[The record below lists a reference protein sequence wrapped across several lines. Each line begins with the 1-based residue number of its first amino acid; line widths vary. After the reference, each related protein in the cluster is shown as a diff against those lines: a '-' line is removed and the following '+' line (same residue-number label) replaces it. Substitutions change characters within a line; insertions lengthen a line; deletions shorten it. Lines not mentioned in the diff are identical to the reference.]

1 LKIYRKEGD
10 VIQLISYPEE
20 DIGKGD
26 YLLIEDQ
33 RAGRGLIVQV
43 IDAQFA
49 NIPGILEDILRDVM
63 TEESIHGNDLD
74 PLDISSQVAV
84 LKDTKLLI
92 CKIRGALEHGR
103 LTHNVSWLPSR
114 INSSISKFPI
124 ETVTSEASPT
134 RPIVLGAVK
143 ENPEFLVDAKTL
155 DGKLNIVTGK
165 KGTGKSHLSK
175 LLAMSLLDYG
185 APCLILDVNGEYTN
199 LTRRANG
206 ESSQYEGKIAVLTP
220 RLSLRFTLAE
230 AGLGTMLDILLHA
243 LDLPGTSARV
253 FARIWRQLE
262 GENDLTLKSLGEAIA
277 GSDCHESVRDA
288 LQSRYNTL
296 VDAGLFTDDT
306 SAAGSRRMLEHLAAG
321 EAVVINMRN
330 QSFTTRRIVVELL
343 LSKITELLT
352 SGRLRAVF
360 LFAEEAHLY
369 LRETYWD
376 DIVTRMRHLGIFTT
390 FITNQPDTI
399 QESIYRQA
407 DNIFLFNFTN
417 ERDLDAVSRAAK
429 VDGESVRLLVK
440 DLPAGHCL
448 AIGDVVRDFPI
459 VVNVRPL
466 DVEALGGTR
475 YFFVE
480 ETLAHA
486 RQTRRPH

>member
-1 LKIYRKEGD
+1 VKIYRKEGD
-10 VIQLISYPEE
+10 VMQLISFPEE
-20 DIGKGD
+20 EVNKGD
-26 YLLIEDQ
+26 YLLVEDQ
-33 RAGRGLIVQV
+33 RSRRGLIIQV
-43 IDAQFA
+43 IDIQFA

-63 TEESIHGNDLD
+63 TEESIQGKDID

-84 LKDTKLLI
+84 LKDTKLLV
-92 CKIRGALEHGR
+92 CKIRGALENGCP
-103 LTHNVSWLPSR
+103 THDVSWLPSR
-114 INSSISKFPI
+114 INSSVTRFPI
-124 ETVTSEASPT
+124 ETVVSEQSPR
-134 RPIVLGAVK
+134 RPILLGGIK
-143 ENPEFLVDAKTL
+143 QNPNFVVDARTL
-155 DGKLNIVTGK
+155 DGRLSIVTGK

-175 LLAMSLLDYG
+175 LLAMSLLDHG

-206 ESSQYEGKIAVLTP
+206 EDSRYEGKIAVLTP
-220 RLSLRFTLAE
+220 RLSLRFTLVE
-230 AGLGTMLDILLHA
+230 VGLGTMMDILLHA

-262 GENDLTLKSLGEAIA
+262 QKNELTVKSLGEAIA
-277 GSDCHESVRDA
+277 ESDCHESVRDA

-296 VDAGLFTDDT
+296 VDSGIFTDDPST
-306 SAAGSRRMLEHLAAG
+306 ANSRQLLERLAVG
-321 EAVVINMRN
+321 EAVVVNMKN
-330 QSFTTRRIVVELL
+330 QSYMIRRIVVELL
-343 LSKITELLT
+343 LSKITELL
-352 SGRLRAVF
+352 SRSRLRAVF

-417 ERDLDAVSRAAK
+417 ERDLDVVARAAK
-429 VDGESVRLLVK
+429 IDGESVKLLVK

-448 AIGDVVRDFPI
+448 AIGDIVHDFPI
-459 VVNVRPL
+459 VVNIRSL

-475 YFFVE
+475 YFFQE
-480 ETLAHA
+480 NSI
-486 RQTRRPH
+486 PCPK

>member
-1 LKIYRKEGD
+1 VKIYRKEGD
-10 VIQLISYPEE
+10 VMQLISYPEE
-20 DIGKGD
+20 DVNKGD
-26 YLLIEDQ
+26 YLLVEDQ
-33 RAGRGLIVQV
+33 RSQRGLIVQV
-43 IDAQFA
+43 IDIQFA

-63 TEESIHGNDLD
+63 TEESVHGSDLD

-84 LKDTKLLI
+84 LKDTKLLV
-92 CKIRGALEHGR
+92 CKIRGALENGHP
-103 LTHNVSWLPSR
+103 THNVAWLPSR
-114 INSSISKFPI
+114 INSAVSKFPI
-124 ETVTSEASPT
+124 ETLTSEKSAS
-134 RPIVLGAVK
+134 RPILLGAIDHSSRFVI
-143 ENPEFLVDAKTL
+143 DAKAL
-155 DGKLNIVTGK
+155 DGRLNIVTGK

-185 APCLILDVNGEYTN
+185 APCLILDINGEYTN

-206 ESSQYEGKIAVLTP
+206 EKSPCEGKISVLTP

-230 AGLGTMLDILLHA
+230 AGLGTMMDILLHA
-243 LDLPGTSARV
+243 LDLPATSARV

-262 GENDLTLKSLGEAIA
+262 EKNELTLRSLGEAIA
-277 GSDCHESVRDA
+277 SSDCHESVRDA
-288 LQSRYNTL
+288 LQSRYNT
-296 VDAGLFTDDT
+296 VADAGLFTDDP
-306 SAAGSRRMLEHLAAG
+306 SAASTRHLLQRLTAG
-321 EAVVINMRN
+321 GAVVINMKN

-343 LSKITELLT
+343 LSKITELLSLT
-352 SGRLRAVF
+352 RLRAVF

-417 ERDLDAVSRAAK
+417 ERDLEVVSRAAK
-429 VDGESVRLLVK
+429 VDGDSVKLLVK
-440 DLPAGHCL
+440 DLPPGNCL
-448 AIGDVVRDFPI
+448 AIGDVVRDFPV

-475 YFFVE
+475 FFFEDNNVVN
-480 ETLAHA
+480 AS
-486 RQTRRPH
+486 

>member
-1 LKIYRKEGD
+1 M
-10 VIQLISYPEE
+10 QLISYPEE
-20 DIGKGD
+20 EVNKGD
-26 YLLIEDQ
+26 YLLVEDQ
-33 RAGRGLIVQV
+33 RSQRGLIIQV
-43 IDAQFA
+43 IDIQFA

-63 TEESIHGNDLD
+63 TEESVHGNDLD

-84 LKDTKLLI
+84 LKDTKLLV
-92 CKIRGALEHGR
+92 CKIRGAIENGR
-103 LTHNVSWLPSR
+103 STRNVAWLPSR
-114 INSSISKFPI
+114 INSSVSKFPI
-124 ETVTSEASPT
+124 ETLTSEKSSD
-134 RPIVLGAVK
+134 RPICVGAIK
-143 ENPEFLVDAKTL
+143 ENSRFIIDAKAL
-155 DGKLNIVTGK
+155 DGRLNIVTGR

-175 LLAMSLLDYG
+175 LLAMSLVDYG

-206 ESSQYEGKIAVLTP
+206 QNSPYEGKITILTP
-220 RLSLRFTLAE
+220 RLSLKFTLAE
-230 AGLGTMLDILLHA
+230 AGLGTMMDILLHA

-262 GENDLTLKSLGEAIA
+262 QKNDLTLKSLGDAIA
-277 GSDCHESVRDA
+277 SSDCHESVRDA
-288 LQSRYNTL
+288 LQSRYNTI
-296 VDAGLFTDDT
+296 VDAGLFTDDP
-306 SAAGSRRMLEHLAAG
+306 SVASSRRLLERLAAG
-321 EAVVINMRN
+321 GAVVVNMKN

-343 LSKITELLT
+343 LSKITELLSST
-352 SGRLRAVF
+352 RLRAVF

-417 ERDLDAVSRAAK
+417 ERDLDVVSRAAR

-448 AIGDVVRDFPI
+448 AIGDVVRDFPV

-475 YFFVE
+475 FFFE
-480 ETLAHA
+480 EKSLACA
-486 RQTRRPH
+486 S

>member
-1 LKIYRKEGD
+1 
-10 VIQLISYPEE
+10 
-20 DIGKGD
+20 
-26 YLLIEDQ
+26 
-33 RAGRGLIVQV
+33 
-43 IDAQFA
+43 
-49 NIPGILEDILRDVM
+49 M
-63 TEESIHGNDLD
+63 TEESIQGNDID

-84 LKDTKLLI
+84 LKDTKLLV
-92 CKIRGALEHGR
+92 CKIRGAIEDGHATR
-103 LTHNVSWLPSR
+103 NVSWLPSR
-114 INSSISKFPI
+114 INSSVSKFPI
-124 ETVTSEASPT
+124 ETVASDESPS
-134 RPIVLGAVK
+134 RPILLGAIK
-143 ENPEFLVDAKTL
+143 ENSKFTIDARTL
-155 DGKLNIVTGK
+155 DGRLNIVTGK

-175 LLAMSLLDYG
+175 LLAMSLLDQS

-206 ESSQYEGKIAVLTP
+206 EKSPYEGKIAVLTP

-230 AGLGTMLDILLHA
+230 IGLGTMMDILLHA

-262 GENDLTLKSLGEAIA
+262 QKNELTAKSLGEAIA
-277 GSDCHESVRDA
+277 NSDCHESVRDA

-296 VDAGLFTDDT
+296 VDSGIFTDDS
-306 SAAGSRRMLEHLAAG
+306 SAANSRQMLERLSTG
-321 EAVVINMRN
+321 GGVVVNMKN
-330 QSFTTRRIVVELL
+330 QSFMIRRIVVELL
-343 LSKITELLT
+343 LSKITELL
-352 SGRLRAVF
+352 SHARLRAVF

-390 FITNQPDTI
+390 FVTNQPDTI

-417 ERDLDAVSRAAK
+417 ERDLDVVARAAK
-429 VDGESVRLLVK
+429 IDGESVKLLVK

-448 AIGDVVRDFPI
+448 AIGDVVRDFPV

-475 YFFVE
+475 FFFPENNIPCSKVGPPL
-480 ETLAHA
+480 TLK
-486 RQTRRPH
+486 TPELFENLYCT

>member
-1 LKIYRKEGD
+1 VKIYRKEGD
-10 VIQLISYPEE
+10 VMQLISYPDEE
-20 DIGKGD
+20 VNKGD
-26 YLLIEDQ
+26 YLLVEDQ
-33 RAGRGLIVQV
+33 RSRRGLIIQV
-43 IDAQFA
+43 IDIQFA

-63 TEESIHGNDLD
+63 TEESIQGNDVD

-84 LKDTKLLI
+84 LKDTKLLV
-92 CKIRGALEHGR
+92 CKIRGALEDGR
-103 LTHNVSWLPSR
+103 PTHNVAWLPSR
-114 INSSISKFPI
+114 INSSVSKFPI
-124 ETVTSEASPT
+124 ETLTSEESPS
-134 RPIVLGAVK
+134 RPIHLGAI
-143 ENPEFLVDAKTL
+143 EQSSRFIIDAKAL
-155 DGKLNIVTGK
+155 DGRLNIVTGK

-175 LLAMSLLDYG
+175 LLAMSLLDHG

-199 LTRRANG
+199 LTRRASG
-206 ESSQYEGKIAVLTP
+206 QSSPYEGKITILTP

-230 AGLGTMLDILLHA
+230 VGLGTIMDILLHA

-262 GENDLTLKSLGEAIA
+262 QNSDLTLKTLGEAIA
-277 GSDCHESVRDA
+277 SSDCHESVRDA

-296 VDAGLFTDDT
+296 ADAGIFTDDP
-306 SAAGSRRMLEHLAAG
+306 SVANSRRLLELLAG
-321 EAVVINMRN
+321 GSAVVVNMKN
-330 QSFTTRRIVVELL
+330 QSFTIRRIVVELL
-343 LSKITELLT
+343 LSKITELL
-352 SGRLRAVF
+352 SCARLRAVF

-417 ERDLDAVSRAAK
+417 ERDLDVVSRAAK

-440 DLPAGHCL
+440 DLPTGHCL

-466 DVEALGGTR
+466 DVETLGGTR
-475 YFFVE
+475 FFFE
-480 ETLAHA
+480 ENRLACS
-486 RQTRRPH
+486 R

>member
-1 LKIYRKEGD
+1 VKIYRKEGD
-10 VIQLISYPEE
+10 VMQLISFPEE
-20 DIGKGD
+20 EANKGD
-26 YLLIEDQ
+26 YLLVEDQ
-33 RAGRGLIVQV
+33 RSRRGLIIQV
-43 IDAQFA
+43 IDIQFA

-63 TEESIHGNDLD
+63 TEESIQGNDVD

-84 LKDTKLLI
+84 LKDTKLLV
-92 CKIRGALEHGR
+92 CKIRGALENGR
-103 LTHNVSWLPSR
+103 PTHDVSWLPSR
-114 INSSISKFPI
+114 MNSSVSKFRI
-124 ETVTSEASPT
+124 ETVATEESPG
-134 RPIVLGAVK
+134 RPILLGGIK
-143 ENPEFLVDAKTL
+143 QNPEFTVDAKTL
-155 DGKLNIVTGK
+155 DGRLNIVTGK

-175 LLAMSLLDYG
+175 LLAMSLLDNG

-206 ESSQYEGKIAVLTP
+206 EGSRYEGKIAVLTP

-230 AGLGTMLDILLHA
+230 VGLGTMMDILLHA

-262 GENDLTLKSLGEAIA
+262 QKNELTVKSLGEAIA
-277 GSDCHESVRDA
+277 DSDCNESVRDA

-296 VDAGLFTDDT
+296 ADSGIFTDDPS
-306 SAAGSRRMLEHLAAG
+306 SANSRQILERLAAG
-321 EAVVINMRN
+321 EAVVVNMKN
-330 QSFTTRRIVVELL
+330 QSFMIRRIVVELL
-343 LSKITELLT
+343 LSKITELL
-352 SGRLRAVF
+352 SRNRLRAVF

-417 ERDLDAVSRAAK
+417 ERDLDVVARAAK
-429 VDGESVRLLVK
+429 IDGESVKLLVK

-448 AIGDVVRDFPI
+448 AIGDVVRDFPV

-475 YFFVE
+475 YFFQE
-480 ETLAHA
+480 SSISC
-486 RQTRRPH
+486 PK

>member
-10 VIQLISYPEE
+10 VMQLISYPEE
-20 DIGKGD
+20 DVSKGD
-26 YLLIEDQ
+26 YLLIEDVRTQ
-33 RAGRGLIVQV
+33 RGLIIQI
-43 IDAQFA
+43 IDIQFA

-63 TEESIHGNDLD
+63 TEESIQGSDLD

-84 LKDTKLLI
+84 LKDTKLLV
-92 CKIRGALEHGR
+92 CKIRGALEDGR
-103 LTHNVSWLPSR
+103 PTHNVAWLPSR
-114 INSSISKFPI
+114 INSVISKFPI
-124 ETVTSEASPT
+124 ETLASERGTS
-134 RPIVLGAVK
+134 RPIVLGSIK
-143 ENPEFLVDAKTL
+143 HNPEFVVDAKRL
-155 DGKLNIVTGK
+155 DGRLSIVTGK

-175 LLAMSLLDYG
+175 LLTMSLLDNG

-199 LTRRANG
+199 LTRRAGG
-206 ESSQYEGKIAVLTP
+206 EESPYKGKIAVLTP
-220 RLSLRFTLAE
+220 RLSLRFSLAE
-230 AGLGTMLDILLHA
+230 VGLGTMMDILLHA

-253 FARIWRQLE
+253 FARIWRDLE
-262 GENDLTLKSLGEAIA
+262 QKNDLTLRSLGHAIA
-277 GSDCHESVRDA
+277 SSDCHESVRDA

-296 VDAGLFTDDT
+296 ADAGLFTDDP
-306 SAAGSRRMLEHLAAG
+306 AAADSRRLLESLGAG
-321 EAVVINMRN
+321 NAVVVNMKN
-330 QSFTTRRIVVELL
+330 QSFTIRRIVVELL
-343 LSKITELLT
+343 LSKITELL
-352 SGRLRAVF
+352 SSMRLRAVF

-417 ERDLDAVSRAAK
+417 ERDLDVVARAAK

-448 AIGDVVRDFPI
+448 AIGDVVQDFP
-459 VVNVRPL
+459 VVVHVRPL
-466 DVEALGGTR
+466 DVETLGGTR
-475 YFFVE
+475 FFFE
-480 ETLAHA
+480 ENAIA
-486 RQTRRPH
+486 RSR

>member
-1 LKIYRKEGD
+1 VKIYRKEGD
-10 VIQLISYPEE
+10 VMQLISYPEE
-20 DIGKGD
+20 DVDKGD
-26 YLLIEDQ
+26 YLLVEDQ
-33 RAGRGLIVQV
+33 RSQRGLIVQV
-43 IDAQFA
+43 IDIQFA

-63 TEESIHGNDLD
+63 TEESIHGSDVD

-84 LKDTKLLI
+84 LKDTKLLV
-92 CKIRGALEHGR
+92 CKIRGALEDGR
-103 LTHNVSWLPSR
+103 PTHNVAWLPSR
-114 INSSISKFPI
+114 INSCVSKFPI
-124 ETVTSEASPT
+124 ETVSSENSPS
-134 RPIVLGAVK
+134 RPILLGTIK
-143 ENPEFLVDAKTL
+143 ENSRFIIDAKTL
-155 DGKLNIVTGK
+155 DGRLNIVTGK

-175 LLAMSLLDYG
+175 LLAMSLVDYG

-206 ESSQYEGKIAVLTP
+206 QSSPYEGKISVLTP
-220 RLSLRFTLAE
+220 RLSLRFTLADT
-230 AGLGTMLDILLHA
+230 GLGTMMDILLHA

-262 GENDLTLKSLGEAIA
+262 RKNDLTLKSLGEAIA
-277 GSDCHESVRDA
+277 SSDCHESVRDA
-288 LQSRYNTL
+288 LQSRYSTI

-306 SAAGSRRMLEHLAAG
+306 SAASSRRLLERLAAG
-321 EAVVINMRN
+321 GAAVVNMKN

-343 LSKITELLT
+343 LSKVSELLSST
-352 SGRLRAVF
+352 RLRAVF

-417 ERDLDAVSRAAK
+417 ERDLEVVSRAAR
-429 VDGESVRLLVK
+429 VDGESVKLLVK
-440 DLPAGHCL
+440 DLPQGHCL
-448 AIGDVVRDFPI
+448 AIGDVVRDFPL
-459 VVNVRPL
+459 VVSIRPL
-466 DVEALGGTR
+466 DVETLGGTR
-475 YFFVE
+475 LFFE
-480 ETLAHA
+480 EKSLAYA
-486 RQTRRPH
+486 E

>member
-1 LKIYRKEGD
+1 VKIYRKEGD
-10 VIQLISYPEE
+10 VMQLISFPEE
-20 DIGKGD
+20 EVNKGD
-26 YLLIEDQ
+26 YLLVEDH
-33 RAGRGLIVQV
+33 RSRRGLIIQV
-43 IDAQFA
+43 IDIQFA

-63 TEESIHGNDLD
+63 TEESIQGNDVD

-84 LKDTKLLI
+84 LKDTKLLV
-92 CKIRGALEHGR
+92 CKIRGALENGR
-103 LTHNVSWLPSR
+103 PTHDVSWLPSR
-114 INSSISKFPI
+114 INSSVSKFPI
-124 ETVTSEASPT
+124 ETVATEESPG
-134 RPIVLGAVK
+134 RPILLGGIK
-143 ENPEFLVDAKTL
+143 QNPNFTVDAKTL
-155 DGKLNIVTGK
+155 DGRLSIVTGK

-175 LLAMSLLDYG
+175 LLAMSLLDNG

-206 ESSQYEGKIAVLTP
+206 EGSRYEGKIAVLTP

-230 AGLGTMLDILLHA
+230 VGLGTMMDILLHA

-262 GENDLTLKSLGEAIA
+262 QKNELTVKSLGEAIA
-277 GSDCHESVRDA
+277 DSDCHESVRDA

-296 VDAGLFTDDT
+296 ADSGIFTDDPS
-306 SAAGSRRMLEHLAAG
+306 SANSRQILERLTAG
-321 EAVVINMRN
+321 EAVVVNMKN
-330 QSFTTRRIVVELL
+330 QSFMIRRIVVELL
-343 LSKITELLT
+343 LSKINELL
-352 SGRLRAVF
+352 SRNRLRAVF

-417 ERDLDAVSRAAK
+417 ERDLDVVARAAK
-429 VDGESVRLLVK
+429 IDGESVKLLVK

-448 AIGDVVRDFPI
+448 VIGDVVRDFPV

-475 YFFVE
+475 YFFQE
-480 ETLAHA
+480 NSISC
-486 RQTRRPH
+486 PK

>member
-1 LKIYRKEGD
+1 MKIYRKEGD
-10 VIQLISYPEE
+10 VMQLISFPEE
-20 DIGKGD
+20 EVNKGD
-26 YLLIEDQ
+26 YLIVEDQ
-33 RAGRGLIVQV
+33 RSHRGLIIQV
-43 IDAQFA
+43 IDIQFA

-63 TEESIHGNDLD
+63 TEESIQGNDVD

-84 LKDTKLLI
+84 LKDTKLLL
-92 CKIRGALEHGR
+92 CKIRGALENGHP
-103 LTHNVSWLPSR
+103 THDVSWLPSR
-114 INSSISKFPI
+114 INSSVSKFPI
-124 ETVTSEASPT
+124 EIVASEPSPS
-134 RPIVLGAVK
+134 RPILLGGIK
-143 ENPEFLVDAKTL
+143 QNPKFTIDAKTL
-155 DGKLNIVTGK
+155 DGRLNIVTGK

-175 LLAMSLLDYG
+175 LLAMSLLDHG

-199 LTRRANG
+199 LTRRASG
-206 ESSQYEGKIAVLTP
+206 ESSPYEGKIAVLTP

-230 AGLGTMLDILLHA
+230 VGLGTMMDILLHA

-262 GENDLTLKSLGEAIA
+262 QKNELTVKSLGEAIA
-277 GSDCHESVRDA
+277 DSDCHESVRDA

-296 VDAGLFTDDT
+296 ADSGIFTDDP
-306 SAAGSRRMLEHLAAG
+306 SAANSRQLLERLAAG
-321 EAVVINMRN
+321 EAVVVNMKN
-330 QSFTTRRIVVELL
+330 QSFMIRRIVVELL
-343 LSKITELLT
+343 LSKITELL
-352 SGRLRAVF
+352 SRNRLRAVF

-417 ERDLDAVSRAAK
+417 ERDLDVVARAAK
-429 VDGESVRLLVK
+429 IDGESVKLLVK

-475 YFFVE
+475 YFFQE
-480 ETLAHA
+480 NSIAC
-486 RQTRRPH
+486 PK

>member
-1 LKIYRKEGD
+1 MKIYRKEGD
-10 VIQLISYPEE
+10 VMQLISFPEE
-20 DIGKGD
+20 EVNKGD
-26 YLLIEDQ
+26 YLLVEDQ
-33 RAGRGLIVQV
+33 RSRRGLIIQV
-43 IDAQFA
+43 IDIQFA

-63 TEESIHGNDLD
+63 TEESIQGNDVD

-84 LKDTKLLI
+84 LKDTKLLV
-92 CKIRGALEHGR
+92 CKIRGALENGR
-103 LTHNVSWLPSR
+103 PTHDVSWLPSR
-114 INSSISKFPI
+114 INSSVSKFPI
-124 ETVTSEASPT
+124 ETVATEESPG
-134 RPIVLGAVK
+134 RPILLGGIK
-143 ENPEFLVDAKTL
+143 QNPEFTVDAKTL
-155 DGKLNIVTGK
+155 DGRLNIVTGK

-175 LLAMSLLDYG
+175 LLAMSLLDNG

-206 ESSQYEGKIAVLTP
+206 EGSRYEGKIAVLTP

-230 AGLGTMLDILLHA
+230 VGLGTMMDILLHA

-262 GENDLTLKSLGEAIA
+262 QKNELTVKSLGVAIA
-277 GSDCHESVRDA
+277 DSDCNESVRDA

-296 VDAGLFTDDT
+296 ADSGIFTDDPS
-306 SAAGSRRMLEHLAAG
+306 SANSRQILERLAAG
-321 EAVVINMRN
+321 EAVVVNMKN
-330 QSFTTRRIVVELL
+330 QSFMIRRIVVELL
-343 LSKITELLT
+343 LSKITELL
-352 SGRLRAVF
+352 SRNRLRAVF

-417 ERDLDAVSRAAK
+417 ERDLDVVARAAK
-429 VDGESVRLLVK
+429 IDGESVKLLVK

-448 AIGDVVRDFPI
+448 AIGDVVRDFPV

-475 YFFVE
+475 YFFQE
-480 ETLAHA
+480 SSI
-486 RQTRRPH
+486 PCPK

>member
-1 LKIYRKEGD
+1 VKIYRKEGD
-10 VIQLISYPEE
+10 VMQLISYPDEE
-20 DIGKGD
+20 VNKGD
-26 YLLIEDQ
+26 YLLVEDQ
-33 RAGRGLIVQV
+33 RSRRGLIIQV
-43 IDAQFA
+43 IDIQFA

-63 TEESIHGNDLD
+63 TEESIQGNDVD

-84 LKDTKLLI
+84 LKDTKLLV
-92 CKIRGALEHGR
+92 CKIRGALEDGR
-103 LTHNVSWLPSR
+103 PTHNVAWLPSR
-114 INSSISKFPI
+114 INSSVSKFPI
-124 ETVTSEASPT
+124 ETLTSEESPS
-134 RPIVLGAVK
+134 RPIHLGAIK
-143 ENPEFLVDAKTL
+143 QSSRFIIDAKAL
-155 DGKLNIVTGK
+155 DGRLNIVTGK

-175 LLAMSLLDYG
+175 LLAMSLLDHG

-199 LTRRANG
+199 LTRRASGQN
-206 ESSQYEGKIAVLTP
+206 SPYEGKITVLTP

-230 AGLGTMLDILLHA
+230 VGLGTIMDILLHA

-262 GENDLTLKSLGEAIA
+262 QKSDLTLKTLGEAIA
-277 GSDCHESVRDA
+277 SSDCHESVRDA

-296 VDAGLFTDDT
+296 VDTGIFTDDA
-306 SAAGSRRMLEHLAAG
+306 SAANSRRLLERLGAG
-321 EAVVINMRN
+321 GAVVVNMKN
-330 QSFTTRRIVVELL
+330 QSFTVRRIVVELL
-343 LSKITELLT
+343 LSKITELL
-352 SGRLRAVF
+352 SCGRLRAVF

-417 ERDLDAVSRAAK
+417 ERDLDVVSRAAK

-440 DLPAGHCL
+440 DLPTGHCL

-459 VVNVRPL
+459 VVSVRPL
-466 DVEALGGTR
+466 DVETLGGTR
-475 YFFVE
+475 FFFE
-480 ETLAHA
+480 ENRVTCS
-486 RQTRRPH
+486 R

>member
-1 LKIYRKEGD
+1 VKIYRKEGD
-10 VIQLISYPEE
+10 VMQLISFPEE
-20 DIGKGD
+20 EVNKGD
-26 YLLIEDQ
+26 YLLVEDQ
-33 RAGRGLIVQV
+33 RSRKGLIIQI
-43 IDAQFA
+43 IDIQFA

-63 TEESIHGNDLD
+63 TEESIQGNDVD

-92 CKIRGALEHGR
+92 CKIRGALENGR
-103 LTHNVSWLPSR
+103 PSHDVSWLPSR
-114 INSSISKFPI
+114 INSSVGKFPI
-124 ETVTSEASPT
+124 ETVASEELPS
-134 RPIVLGAVK
+134 RPILLGGIK
-143 ENPEFLVDAKTL
+143 HNCKFTIDARTL
-155 DGKLNIVTGK
+155 DGRLNIVTGK

-175 LLAMSLLDYG
+175 LLAMSLLDHG

-199 LTRRANG
+199 LTRRTSG
-206 ESSQYEGKIAVLTP
+206 ERSPYEGKIAVLTP
-220 RLSLRFTLAE
+220 RLNLRFTLAE
-230 AGLGTMLDILLHA
+230 VGLGTMMDILLHA

-262 GENDLTLKSLGEAIA
+262 QKNELTVKSLGEAIA
-277 GSDCHESVRDA
+277 DSDCHESVRDA

-296 VDAGLFTDDT
+296 VDSGIFTDDSST
-306 SAAGSRRMLEHLAAG
+306 ANSRQILERLAAG
-321 EAVVINMRN
+321 EAVVVNMKN
-330 QSFTTRRIVVELL
+330 QSFMIRRIVVELL
-343 LSKITELLT
+343 LSKITELL
-352 SGRLRAVF
+352 SRARLRAVF

-417 ERDLDAVSRAAK
+417 ERDLDVVARAAK
-429 VDGESVRLLVK
+429 IDGESVRLLVK

-459 VVNVRPL
+459 VVKVRPL

-475 YFFVE
+475 FFFQE
-480 ETLAHA
+480 NSIAC
-486 RQTRRPH
+486 PK

>member
-1 LKIYRKEGD
+1 
-10 VIQLISYPEE
+10 
-20 DIGKGD
+20 
-26 YLLIEDQ
+26 
-33 RAGRGLIVQV
+33 
-43 IDAQFA
+43 
-49 NIPGILEDILRDVM
+49 M
-63 TEESIHGNDLD
+63 TEESIQGNDVD

-84 LKDTKLLI
+84 LKDTKLLV
-92 CKIRGALEHGR
+92 CKIRGALENGR
-103 LTHNVSWLPSR
+103 PTHDVSWLPSR
-114 INSSISKFPI
+114 INSSVSKFPI
-124 ETVTSEASPT
+124 ETVATEESPG
-134 RPIVLGAVK
+134 RPILLGGIK
-143 ENPEFLVDAKTL
+143 QNPEFTVDAKTL
-155 DGKLNIVTGK
+155 DGRLNIVTGK

-175 LLAMSLLDYG
+175 LLAMSLLDNG

-206 ESSQYEGKIAVLTP
+206 EGSRYEGKIAVLTP

-230 AGLGTMLDILLHA
+230 VGLGTMMDILLHA

-253 FARIWRQLE
+253 FARIWRLLE
-262 GENDLTLKSLGEAIA
+262 QKNELTVKSLGEAIA
-277 GSDCHESVRDA
+277 DSDCHESVRDA

-296 VDAGLFTDDT
+296 ADSGIFTDDPS
-306 SAAGSRRMLEHLAAG
+306 SANSRQILERLTAG
-321 EAVVINMRN
+321 EAVVVNMKN
-330 QSFTTRRIVVELL
+330 QSFMIRRIVVELL
-343 LSKITELLT
+343 LSKITELL
-352 SGRLRAVF
+352 SRNRLRAVF

-417 ERDLDAVSRAAK
+417 ERDLDVVARAAK
-429 VDGESVRLLVK
+429 IDGESVKLLVK

-448 AIGDVVRDFPI
+448 AIGDVVRDFPV

-466 DVEALGGTR
+466 DVQALGGTR
-475 YFFVE
+475 YFFQE
-480 ETLAHA
+480 SNI
-486 RQTRRPH
+486 PCPK

>member
-1 LKIYRKEGD
+1 VKIYRKEGD
-10 VIQLISYPEE
+10 VMQLISYPEE
-20 DIGKGD
+20 DVNKGD
-26 YLLIEDQ
+26 YLVIEDQ
-33 RAGRGLIVQV
+33 RSGKGLIIQI
-43 IDAQFA
+43 IDIQFA

-63 TEESIHGNDLD
+63 TEESIHGSDVD

-84 LKDTKLLI
+84 LKDTKLLL
-92 CKIRGALEHGR
+92 CKIRGALEDGR
-103 LTHNVSWLPSR
+103 PTRNVGWLPSR
-114 INSSISKFPI
+114 INSCISTFPI
-124 ETVTSEASPT
+124 EDVACEKSPN
-134 RPIVLGAVK
+134 RPIFLGGIK
-143 ENPEFLVDAKTL
+143 KNPKFIIDAKAL

-175 LLAMSLLDYG
+175 LLAMSLLDHG

-199 LTRRANG
+199 LTRRIG
-206 ESSQYEGKIAVLTP
+206 GQRSPYEGKIAVLTP
-220 RLSLRFTLAE
+220 RLTLRFTLAE
-230 AGLGTMLDILLHA
+230 IGLGTMLDILLHA

-262 GENDLTLKSLGEAIA
+262 QDNDLTMKSLGEAIA
-277 GSDCHESVRDA
+277 SSDCHESVRDA

-296 VDAGLFTDDT
+296 LDSGIFADDP
-306 SAAGSRRMLEHLAAG
+306 SAASSCRLLERLATG
-321 EAVVINMRN
+321 GGVVVNMKN
-330 QSFTTRRIVVELL
+330 QSFMIRRIVVELL
-343 LSKITELLT
+343 LSKITELL
-352 SGRLRAVF
+352 SRGRLRAVF

-417 ERDLDAVSRAAK
+417 ERDLDVVSRAAK

-466 DVEALGGTR
+466 DVETLGATR
-475 YFFVE
+475 FFFE
-480 ETLAHA
+480 ENELTCS
-486 RQTRRPH
+486 T

>member
-10 VIQLISYPEE
+10 VMQLISYPDE
-20 DIGKGD
+20 DVGKGD
-26 YLLIEDQ
+26 YLLVEDQ
-33 RAGRGLIVQV
+33 RSCKGLIIQV
-43 IDAQFA
+43 IDIQFA

-63 TEESIHGNDLD
+63 TEESIRGNDID

-84 LKDTKLLI
+84 LKDTKLLV
-92 CKIRGALEHGR
+92 CKIRGALEGGR

-114 INSSISKFPI
+114 INSTISKFPI
-124 ETVTSEASPT
+124 ETVASGGSVT
-134 RPIVLGAVK
+134 RPILLGGIKQNSKFV
-143 ENPEFLVDAKTL
+143 VDARAL
-155 DGKLNIVTGK
+155 DGRLNIVTGK

-175 LLAMSLLDYG
+175 LLAMSLLDHG

-199 LTRRANG
+199 LTRRAGGQVSKYN
-206 ESSQYEGKIAVLTP
+206 GKITVLSP
-220 RLSLRFTLAE
+220 RISLRFTLAE
-230 AGLGTMLDILLHA
+230 VGLGTILDVLLHA

-262 GENDLTLKSLGEAIA
+262 QKNDLTLKSLGEAIA
-277 GSDCHESVRDA
+277 SSDCHESVRDA

-296 VDAGLFTDDT
+296 VDAGIFTDDPSGANSRLILERL
-306 SAAGSRRMLEHLAAG
+306 SAGN
-321 EAVVINMRN
+321 AVVVNMKN
-330 QSFTTRRIVVELL
+330 QSFTIRRIVVELL
-343 LSKITELLT
+343 LSKITELL
-352 SGRLRAVF
+352 SRGRLRALF

-417 ERDLDAVSRAAK
+417 ERDLDVVSRAAK
-429 VDGESVRLLVK
+429 IDGESVRLLVK
-440 DLPAGHCL
+440 DLPTGHCL
-448 AIGDVVRDFPI
+448 AIGDVVRDFPV
-459 VVNVRPL
+459 VVNVRQL
-466 DVEALGGTR
+466 DVETLGGTR
-475 YFFVE
+475 FFFE
-480 ETLAHA
+480 ESHVTCSS
-486 RQTRRPH
+486 

>member
-1 LKIYRKEGD
+1 VKIYRKEGD
-10 VIQLISYPEE
+10 VMQLISFPDE
-20 DIGKGD
+20 DVNKAD
-26 YLLIEDQ
+26 YLLVEDQ
-33 RAGRGLIVQV
+33 RSLRGLIVQV
-43 IDAQFA
+43 IDIQFA

-63 TEESIHGNDLD
+63 TEQSIHGNDVD
-74 PLDISSQVAV
+74 PLDISSQVAI
-84 LKDTKLLI
+84 LKDTKLLL
-92 CKIRGALEHGR
+92 CKIRGAFENGR

-114 INSSISKFPI
+114 INSTISKFPI
-124 ETVTSEASPT
+124 EAVASGESAS
-134 RPIVLGAVK
+134 RPVLLGGIK
-143 ENPEFLVDAKTL
+143 QNPKFIIDAKAL
-155 DGKLNIVTGK
+155 DGRLNIITGK

-175 LLAMSLLDYG
+175 LLAMSLLDHG

-206 ESSQYEGKIAVLTP
+206 TNSPYEGKITVLTP
-220 RLSLRFTLAE
+220 RVSLRFTLAE
-230 AGLGTMLDILLHA
+230 VGLGTMLDILLHA

-262 GENDLTLKSLGEAIA
+262 QANDLTLKSLGDAIA
-277 GSDCHESVRDA
+277 SSDCHESVRDA

-296 VDAGLFTDDT
+296 VDAGIFTDAP
-306 SAAGSRRMLEHLAAG
+306 SEANSRRLLERLGAG
-321 EAVVINMRN
+321 GAVVVNMKN
-330 QSFTTRRIVVELL
+330 QPFTIRRIVVELL
-343 LSKITELLT
+343 LSKISELL
-352 SGRLRAVF
+352 SYARLKAVF

-399 QESIYRQA
+399 QENIYRQA

-417 ERDLDAVSRAAK
+417 ERDLDVVARAAK

-440 DLPAGHCL
+440 DLPTGHCL

-466 DVEALGGTR
+466 DVETLGGTR
-475 YFFVE
+475 FFFE
-480 ETLAHA
+480 EN
-486 RQTRRPH
+486 RIMCSK

>member
-1 LKIYRKEGD
+1 VKIYRKEGD
-10 VIQLISYPEE
+10 VMQLISFPEE
-20 DIGKGD
+20 EVNKGD
-26 YLLIEDQ
+26 YLLVEDQ
-33 RAGRGLIVQV
+33 RSRRGLIIQI
-43 IDAQFA
+43 IDIQFA

-63 TEESIHGNDLD
+63 TEESIQGNDVD

-84 LKDTKLLI
+84 LKDTKLLV
-92 CKIRGALEHGR
+92 CKIRGALENGR
-103 LTHNVSWLPSR
+103 PTHDVSWLPSR
-114 INSSISKFPI
+114 INSSVSKFPI
-124 ETVTSEASPT
+124 ETVASEESPS
-134 RPIVLGAVK
+134 RPILLGAIK
-143 ENPEFLVDAKTL
+143 ENSKFTVDARAL
-155 DGKLNIVTGK
+155 DGRLNIVTGK

-175 LLAMSLLDYG
+175 LLAMSLLDHG

-199 LTRRANG
+199 LTRLASG
-206 ESSQYEGKIAVLTP
+206 ERSRYEGKIAVLTP

-230 AGLGTMLDILLHA
+230 VGLGTMMDILLHA

-262 GENDLTLKSLGEAIA
+262 QKNELTVKSLGEAIA
-277 GSDCHESVRDA
+277 DSDCHESVRDA

-296 VDAGLFTDDT
+296 VDSGIFTDDSST
-306 SAAGSRRMLEHLAAG
+306 AKSRQILERLAAG
-321 EAVVINMRN
+321 EAVVVNMKN
-330 QSFTTRRIVVELL
+330 QSFMIRRIVVELL
-343 LSKITELLT
+343 LSKITELL
-352 SGRLRAVF
+352 SHARLRAVF

-417 ERDLDAVSRAAK
+417 ERDLDVVARAAK
-429 VDGESVRLLVK
+429 IDGESVRLLVK

-475 YFFVE
+475 FFFQE
-480 ETLAHA
+480 NSI
-486 RQTRRPH
+486 PCSK

>member
-1 LKIYRKEGD
+1 VRIYRKEGD
-10 VIQLISYPEE
+10 VMQLLSYPEE
-20 DIGKGD
+20 DVNKGD
-26 YLLIEDQ
+26 YLLVEDH
-33 RAGRGLIVQV
+33 RSHRGLIVQV
-43 IDAQFA
+43 IDIQFA
-49 NIPGILEDILRDVM
+49 NVPGILEDILRDVM
-63 TEESIHGNDLD
+63 TEESIQGSDVD
-74 PLDISSQVAV
+74 PFDISSQVAI
-84 LKDTKLLI
+84 LKDTRLVV
-92 CKIRGALEHGR
+92 CKIRGALEDGQI
-103 LTHNVSWLPSR
+103 THDVSWLPSR
-114 INSSISKFPI
+114 ISSTVSKFLI
-124 ETVTSEASPT
+124 ESAISEKPPS
-134 RPIVLGAVK
+134 RPIVIGAIR
-143 ENPEFLVDAKTL
+143 ENPSFAIDAKAL
-155 DGKLNIVTGK
+155 DGRLNIVTGK

-175 LLAMSLLDYG
+175 LLSTSLVEHG

-206 ESSQYEGKIAVLTP
+206 QKSPYEGKIVVLTP

-230 AGLGTMLDILLHA
+230 AGLGTMMDILLHA

-262 GENDLTLKSLGEAIA
+262 QKNELTLKSLGEAIA
-277 GSDCHESVRDA
+277 SSDCHESVRDA

-296 VDAGLFTDDT
+296 ADAGLFTDDP
-306 SAAGSRRMLEHLAAG
+306 SPAASERLTERFATGG
-321 EAVVINMRN
+321 AVVVNMKN

-343 LSKITELLT
+343 LSKITELLSST
-352 SGRLRAVF
+352 RLRAVF

-417 ERDLDAVSRAAK
+417 ERDLDVVSRAAK

-448 AIGDVVRDFPI
+448 AIGDVVKDFP
-459 VVNVRPL
+459 VVVSVRPL
-466 DVEALGGTR
+466 DVETLGGTR
-475 YFFVE
+475 FFFE
-480 ETLAHA
+480 ENTITCSA
-486 RQTRRPH
+486 

>member
-1 LKIYRKEGD
+1 MKIYRKEGD
-10 VIQLISYPEE
+10 VMQLISYPEE
-20 DIGKGD
+20 DVYKGD

-33 RAGRGLIVQV
+33 RSRNGLIVQV
-43 IDAQFA
+43 IDIQFA

-63 TEESIHGNDLD
+63 TEESIHGNDVD
-74 PLDISSQVAV
+74 PLDISSQVAI
-84 LKDTKLLI
+84 LKDTKLLV
-92 CKIRGALEHGR
+92 CKIRGALEKGR
-103 LTHNVSWLPSR
+103 PTKNVGWLPSR
-114 INSSISKFPI
+114 INSSISRFRI
-124 ETVTSEASPT
+124 ENVACEKSPN
-134 RPIVLGAVK
+134 RPIFLGGIK
-143 ENPEFLVDAKTL
+143 QNPKFIIDATAL
-155 DGKLNIVTGK
+155 DGRLNIVTGK

-175 LLAMSLLDYG
+175 LLAMSLLDHG
-185 APCLILDVNGEYTN
+185 APCVILDVNGEYTN
-199 LTRRANG
+199 LTRRASG
-206 ESSQYEGKIAVLTP
+206 ERSPYEGKIAVFTP
-220 RLSLRFTLAE
+220 RLTLRFTLAE
-230 AGLGTMLDILLHA
+230 IGLGTMMDILLHA

-262 GENDLTLKSLGEAIA
+262 QNNDLTLKSLGEAIA
-277 GSDCHESVRDA
+277 SSDCHESVRDA

-296 VDAGLFTDDT
+296 VDAGIFSDDT
-306 SAAGSRRMLEHLAAG
+306 SAATSHRLVERLATGGAI
-321 EAVVINMRN
+321 VVNMKN
-330 QSFTTRRIVVELL
+330 QSFMIRRIVVELL
-343 LSKITELLT
+343 LSKITELL
-352 SGRLRAVF
+352 SCGRLRAVF

-417 ERDLDAVSRAAK
+417 ERDLDVVSRAAR

-466 DVEALGGTR
+466 DVETLGGTR
-475 YFFVE
+475 FFFE
-480 ETLAHA
+480 EKKVTCS
-486 RQTRRPH
+486 T